1 MPWSKSSLRAHNAYL
16 IVVLISCIAISGLAS
31 HPFGSW
37 KQRGSNSNFM
47 WLRDALPRDITRIR
61 SIIYGYDTSLVMSES
76 FQTVEDIA
84 ITFIARLKSIG
95 RTSFTAKPI
104 VFLAHSLGGILL
116 KQALVEMASRGEMEN
131 FIFSTTRE
139 IIFFGTP
146 NRGMHM
152 RHLLP
157 MVKGQPN
164 ASLVKL
170 LSPTS
175 VYLSQLDEQFSGL
188 ALIRDVRILSF
199 YETKQSHTTL
209 VIPIVLSPQ
218 GPKVLTFSLSKLPR
232 GCGNGQG
239 LSRSL
244 STRTPPSLNLHTH
257 PISTR

>member
-1 MPWSKSSLRAHNAYL
+1 
-16 IVVLISCIAISGLAS
+16 
-31 HPFGSW
+31 
-37 KQRGSNSNFM
+37 M
-47 WLRDALPRDITRIR
+47 WLRNALPRDITRIR
-61 SIIYGYDTSLVMSES
+61 SIIYGYDTSLLTSES

-104 VFLAHSLGGILL
+104 VFLAHSLGGIVL

-131 FIFSTTRE
+131 FIFSATRE
-139 IIFFGTP
+139 IMFFGTP
-146 NRGMHM
+146 NRGMHI

-170 LSPTS
+170 LSPNS
-175 VYLSQLDEQFSGL
+175 LYLSQLDEQFGGL

-209 VIPIVLSPQ
+209 VIPSVLCSE
-218 GPKVLTFSLSKLPR
+218 GPEILTFSLSKTPL

-239 LSRSL
+239 LWRSL
-244 STRTPPSLNLHTH
+244 LTRTPPYFNLHTH
-257 PISTR
+257 PIFTR